1 MTKTDAV
8 AIFAE
13 GTFEDQ
19 VRAILA
25 VHCSLIQD
33 VLQIAELAGYI
44 SLSRPEPER
53 APYVQSIR
61 EKLAEEEGQT
71 PLSEDISRR
80 REVFTIVFGD
90 VKGLGEG
97 TDRGACQCFSFL
109 FSRLITTPQQ
119 RLKDFSTFYMPIY

>member
-19 VRAILA
+19 VRALSA
-25 VHCSLIQD
+25 VHCGLIQGK
-33 VLQIAELAGYI
+33 VQIAELAGYI

-61 EKLAEEEGQT
+61 EKLTVEEGET
-71 PLSEDISRR
+71 PLSEDVSRR
-80 REVFTIVFGD
+80 REVFSIVFGD
-90 VKGLGEG
+90 VKKLGEG
-97 TDRGACQCFSFL
+97 TDRGACQSFL
-109 FSRLITTPQQ
+109 P
-119 RLKDFSTFYMPIY
+119 